1 MLAAR
6 ETKMLSAER
15 MERMIDA
22 PTNEEAAKILEECGY
37 GDLSGLSAKD
47 AGAAL
52 EAHIAALF
60 DEVEGMVPEAQLV
73 QLFRLKY
80 DYHNAKALIKAQ
92 AMGTDCGAIL
102 SQRGRRRSCTPRS
115 MKRTTAT
122 SRPFWHRPWS
132 MPPRSSRA
140 RPIRRRRTLRL
151 TARISRRCS
160 RSATV

>member
-1 MLAAR
+1 MSKVKDTNYLAITAMLAAR

-52 EAHIAALF
+52 EAHIAALV

-73 QLFRLKY
+73 
-80 DYHNAKALIKAQ
+80 
-92 AMGTDCGAIL
+92 
-102 SQRGRRRSCTPRS
+102 
-115 MKRTTAT
+115 
-122 SRPFWHRPWS
+122 
-132 MPPRSSRA
+132 
-140 RPIRRRRTLRL
+140 
-151 TARISRRCS
+151 
-160 RSATV
+160 

>member
-1 MLAAR
+1 MSKVKDTNYLAITAMLAAR

-80 DYHNAKALIKAQ
+80 DYHNAKALIKA
-92 AMGTDCGAIL
+92 DKGAE
-102 SQRGRRRSCTPRS
+102 
-115 MKRTTAT
+115 
-122 SRPFWHRPWS
+122 
-132 MPPRSSRA
+132 A
-140 RPIRRRRTLRL
+140 RPILDSLVALGDRF
-151 TARISRRCS
+151 AG
-160 RSATV
+160 SAEAGELLKNLK